1 MRERSQDNQVLCVL
15 TLLSNYRETRDAEY
29 YQQNSYIFYLLCS
42 FEFEVKLIREKG
54 PAYFLTKYPTFQV
67 KGQSVKLK
75 YCFTCK
81 IFRPPRASHCSI
93 CDNCVERFDH
103 HCPWVG
109 NCVGEQS
116 LSFFNGVFA
125 LPNIHTLS
133 LSLGS
138 LTLVSLSLFQ
148 ESETTVT
155 STSS

>member
-1 MRERSQDNQVLCVL
+1 M
-15 TLLSNYRETRDAEY
+15 
-29 YQQNSYIFYLLCS
+29 YLLCS
-42 FEFEVKLIREKG
+42 FEVVVIWIVKKNRRF
-54 PAYFLTKYPTFQV
+54 FLTKFPTFQV

-109 NCVGEQS
+109 NCVGESS
-116 LSFFNGVFA
+116 LSFLMVSLHFLIFILTFNRK
-125 LPNIHTLS
+125 LNYLI
-133 LSLGS
+133 
-138 LTLVSLSLFQ
+138 LVSLSLFSLSLFLGNRNNLILVLFSLSLFQ
-148 ESETTVT
+148 GSETTVT